1 MEDTTVLNEPAA
13 PELSTELDSR
23 GNEGVAPQHKEPE
36 QEEPKA
42 EEKAEKPISRM
53 DALKKAA
60 DEVDAKADAKAEAKD
75 GKPEKPA
82 EEKEG
87 ERPKVSAEEKSE
99 AKSEPVVEKQPKPSE
114 GRRII
119 EAPARFLP
127 RAKELWNNV
136 PHPVREEFER
146 ISKENEAE
154 INQYREAKQFRDEL
168 KEYEDLGR
176 QHGVSIKQALDNY
189 VGIERK
195 FAADPA
201 EGFKQLFSNLGMQ
214 PQQAISHILRAFN
227 VSPQALAQHIAQDPN
242 AYTALA
248 RQAPQQT
255 MPQQQAPVPQPNPEV
270 AQLRQE
276 LESMKAQSIA
286 QQVIAPFAQ
295 EYPEYYRHEEQIAK
309 VLQSGIIDQ
318 IHGSGLSPRDK
329 LEAALFMVAP
339 HAAKASVNP
348 VQQTAVNNDD
358 TPAVDLRGT
367 PNKSVK
373 GSPNAGLD
381 NSGRKGSKMSRS
393 DAISAAMSELGI
405 R

>member
-1 MEDTTVLNEPAA
+1 MEDTTVLNEPNA

-60 DEVDAKADAKAEAKD
+60 DDVDAKADAKN
-75 GKPEKPA
+75 EKPVEA
-82 EEKEG
+82 KEG
-87 ERPKVSAEEKSE
+87 EKPEVSAEEKSE

-146 ISKENEAE
+146 VFKENEAE

-176 QHGVSIKQALDNY
+176 QHGVSLKQALDNY

-195 FAADPA
+195 FASDPA

-227 VSPQALAQHIAQDPN
+227 VTPQALAQHIAQDPN

-248 RQAPQQT
+248 RQAPQ
-255 MPQQQAPVPQPNPEV
+255 PQMTPQHPPVPQPNPEV

-276 LESMKAQSIA
+276 LESIKAQSIA

-295 EYPEYYRHEEQIAK
+295 EYPEYYQHEEQIAK
-309 VLQSGIIDQ
+309 VLKSGIIDE

-348 VQQTAVNNDD
+348 VQQTSVNNDD
-358 TPAVDLRGT
+358 TPAVELRGT

>member
-1 MEDTTVLNEPAA
+1 MEDTTVLNEPNA
-13 PELSTELDSR
+13 PELSTELDTR
-23 GNEGVAPQHKEPE
+23 GNEGTAPQHKEQE
-36 QEEPKA
+36 QEAPKD

-60 DEVDAKADAKAEAKD
+60 DDVDAKAEVKTDPKAEKTVEAKEGDKPEVSAEAKADAK
-75 GKPEKPA
+75 
-82 EEKEG
+82 
-87 ERPKVSAEEKSE
+87 
-99 AKSEPVVEKQPKPSE
+99 SEPVAEKQPKPSE

-154 INQYREAKQFRDEL
+154 MTQYREAKQEWDNL
-168 KEYEDLGR
+168 KEYNDLGK
-176 QHGVSIKQALDNY
+176 QHGVSLKQALDNY

-195 FAADPA
+195 FAADPS

-248 RQAPQQT
+248 RQAQQPQ
-255 MPQQQAPVPQPNPEV
+255 MQQQAHAPAQTNPEV

-276 LESMKAQSIA
+276 LDNMKAQSVA

-295 EYPEYYRHEEQIAK
+295 EHPEYYQHEEQIAK

-348 VQQTAVNNDD
+348 VQQTTENTND
-358 TPAVDLRGT
+358 TPAVELRGT

-393 DAISAAMSELGI
+393 EAIAAAMSELGI
-405 R
+405 PSR

>member
-1 MEDTTVLNEPAA
+1 MEDTTVLNEPNA
-13 PELSTELDSR
+13 PELSTELDTR

-60 DEVDAKADAKAEAKD
+60 VDVDAKADAKANEKA
-75 GKPEKPA
+75 EKPV

-87 ERPKVSAEEKSE
+87 DKPEVSAEEKSE
-99 AKSEPVVEKQPKPSE
+99 AKSEPVAEKQPKPSE

-146 ISKENEAE
+146 VFKENEAE

-176 QHGVSIKQALDNY
+176 QHGVSLKQALDNY

-195 FAADPA
+195 FASDPA
-201 EGFKQLFSNLGMQ
+201 EGFKQLFSNMGMQ

-227 VSPQALAQHIAQDPN
+227 VTPQALAQHIAQDPN

-248 RQAPQQT
+248 RQAPQQQ
-255 MPQQQAPVPQPNPEV
+255 MPQQPTAPQPNPEV

-276 LESMKAQSIA
+276 LESIKAQSIA

-295 EYPEYYRHEEQIAK
+295 EYPEYYQHEEQIAK
-309 VLQSGIIDQ
+309 VLKSGIIDE

-348 VQQTAVNNDD
+348 VQQTSVNNDD
-358 TPAVDLRGT
+358 TPAVELRGT

>member
-1 MEDTTVLNEPAA
+1 MEDTTVLNEPNA
-13 PELSTELDSR
+13 PDISTELDVR
-23 GNEGVAPQHKEPE
+23 GNEGVAPQHKEQEPE
-36 QEEPKA
+36 QESPKA

-60 DEVDAKADAKAEAKD
+60 DDVDAKAEAKD
-75 GKPEKPA
+75 DKTEKTS

-87 ERPKVSAEEKSE
+87 DKPEVSADEKSE
-99 AKSEPVVEKQPKPSE
+99 AESEPVAEKKPKPSE

-154 INQYREAKQFRDEL
+154 INQYREAKQEWDNL
-168 KEYEDLGR
+168 KEYNELGK
-176 QHGVSIKQALDNY
+176 QHGVTLKQALDNY

-201 EGFKQLFSNLGMQ
+201 DGFKQLFSNLGMQ

-248 RQAPQQT
+248 RQAPQQQ
-255 MPQQQAPVPQPNPEV
+255 MPQQQAPAQQTSPEV

-276 LESMKAQSIA
+276 LDNMKAQSIA

-295 EYPEYYRHEEQIAK
+295 EYPEYYQHEEQIAK

-348 VQQTAVNNDD
+348 VQQTAVNNND
-358 TPAVDLRGT
+358 TPAVELRGT

>member
-1 MEDTTVLNEPAA
+1 MEDTTVLNEPNT
-13 PELSTELDSR
+13 PELSTELDTR
-23 GNEGVAPQHKEPE
+23 GNEGTAPQHKEQE
-36 QEEPKA
+36 QESPKA

-60 DEVDAKADAKAEAKD
+60 DDVDAKAEVKTDPKAEKPVEAKEGDKPEVSAEAKADAK
-75 GKPEKPA
+75 
-82 EEKEG
+82 
-87 ERPKVSAEEKSE
+87 
-99 AKSEPVVEKQPKPSE
+99 SEPVAEKQPKPSE

-154 INQYREAKQFRDEL
+154 ITQYREAKQTMDEI
-168 KEYEDLGR
+168 KEYSDLGK
-176 QHGVSIKQALDNY
+176 QHGVSLKQALDNY

-201 EGFKQLFSNLGMQ
+201 DGFKQLFSNLGMQ

-248 RQAPQQT
+248 RQAQQPQT
-255 MPQQQAPVPQPNPEV
+255 QQQPPAQQQNPEV

-276 LESMKAQSIA
+276 LDNMKAQSVA

-295 EYPEYYRHEEQIAK
+295 EYPEYYHHEEQIAK

-348 VQQTAVNNDD
+348 VQQTSVNNDD
-358 TPAVDLRGT
+358 TPAVELRGT

>member
-1 MEDTTVLNEPAA
+1 MEDTTVLKEPTA
-13 PELSTELDSR
+13 PELSTELDTR

-60 DEVDAKADAKAEAKD
+60 DDVDAKADANANEKPVEVKEGD
-75 GKPEKPA
+75 KPE
-82 EEKEG
+82 
-87 ERPKVSAEEKSE
+87 VSAEEKSE
-99 AKSEPVVEKQPKPSE
+99 AKSEPVAEKQPKPSE

-154 INQYREAKQFRDEL
+154 INQYREAKQEWDNL
-168 KEYEDLGR
+168 KEYSELGK
-176 QHGVSIKQALDNY
+176 QHGISLKQALDNY

-195 FAADPA
+195 FASDPA
-201 EGFKQLFSNLGMQ
+201 EGFKQLFSNMGMQ

-248 RQAPQQT
+248 RQAPQQQ
-255 MPQQQAPVPQPNPEV
+255 MPQQPTAPQPNPEV

-276 LESMKAQSIA
+276 LNDIKVERIA

-295 EYPEYYRHEEQIAK
+295 EYPEYYQHEEQIVK
-309 VLQSGIIDQ
+309 VLKSGIIDE

-348 VQQTAVNNDD
+348 VQQTPVNNDD
-358 TPAVDLRGT
+358 TPAVELRGT

>member
-1 MEDTTVLNEPAA
+1 MEDTTVLNEPNA
-13 PELSTELDSR
+13 PELSTELDTR
-23 GNEGVAPQHKEPE
+23 GNEGTAPHHKEQE
-36 QEEPKA
+36 QEAPNA

-60 DEVDAKADAKAEAKD
+60 DDVDAKADAKEVKADKTEEAKEGDKPEVSAEAKAD
-75 GKPEKPA
+75 
-82 EEKEG
+82 
-87 ERPKVSAEEKSE
+87 
-99 AKSEPVVEKQPKPSE
+99 AKSEPVAEKQPKPSE

-154 INQYREAKQFRDEL
+154 ITQYREAKQTMDEI
-168 KEYEDLGR
+168 KEYSNLGK
-176 QHGVSIKQALDNY
+176 QHGVSLKQALDNY

-201 EGFKQLFSNLGMQ
+201 DGFKQLFSNLGMQ

-248 RQAPQQT
+248 RQAQQPQT
-255 MPQQQAPVPQPNPEV
+255 QQQPPAQQQNPEV

-276 LESMKAQSIA
+276 LDNMKAQSVA

-295 EYPEYYRHEEQIAK
+295 EYPEYYHHEEQIAK

-348 VQQTAVNNDD
+348 VQQTSVNNDD
-358 TPAVDLRGT
+358 TPAVELRGT

>member
-1 MEDTTVLNEPAA
+1 MEDTTVLNEPNT
-13 PELSTELDSR
+13 PELSTELDTR
-23 GNEGVAPQHKEPE
+23 GNEGTAPQHKEQE
-36 QEEPKA
+36 QEAPKA

-60 DEVDAKADAKAEAKD
+60 DDVDAKAEVKTDPKAEKPVGAKEGDKPEVSAEAKADAK
-75 GKPEKPA
+75 
-82 EEKEG
+82 
-87 ERPKVSAEEKSE
+87 
-99 AKSEPVVEKQPKPSE
+99 SEPVAEKQPKPSE

-154 INQYREAKQFRDEL
+154 ITQYREAKQTMDEI
-168 KEYEDLGR
+168 KEYSDLGK
-176 QHGVSIKQALDNY
+176 QHGVSLKQALDNY

-201 EGFKQLFSNLGMQ
+201 DGFKQLFSNLGMQ

-248 RQAPQQT
+248 RQAQQPQT
-255 MPQQQAPVPQPNPEV
+255 QQQPPAQQQNPEV

-276 LESMKAQSIA
+276 LDNMKAQSVA

-295 EYPEYYRHEEQIAK
+295 EYPEYYQHEEQIAK
-309 VLQSGIIDQ
+309 VLKSGIIDQ

-348 VQQTAVNNDD
+348 VQQTSVNNAD
-358 TPAVDLRGT
+358 TPAVELRGT

>member
-1 MEDTTVLNEPAA
+1 MEDTTVLNEPNA

-60 DEVDAKADAKAEAKD
+60 DDVDAKADAKANEKADKPVEAKGGD
-75 GKPEKPA
+75 KPE
-82 EEKEG
+82 
-87 ERPKVSAEEKSE
+87 VSAEEKSE
-99 AKSEPVVEKQPKPSE
+99 AKSEPVAEKQPKPSE

-146 ISKENEAE
+146 VFKENEAE
-154 INQYREAKQFRDEL
+154 INQHREAKQFRDEL

-176 QHGVSIKQALDNY
+176 QHGVSLKQALDNY

-227 VSPQALAQHIAQDPN
+227 VTPQALAQHIAQDPN

-248 RQAPQQT
+248 RQAPQQQMT
-255 MPQQQAPVPQPNPEV
+255 PQQPPAPQSNPEV
-270 AQLRQE
+270 EQLRQE

-295 EYPEYYRHEEQIAK
+295 EYPEYYQHEEQIAK
-309 VLQSGIIDQ
+309 VLKSGIIDE

-348 VQQTAVNNDD
+348 VQQTSVNNDD
-358 TPAVDLRGT
+358 TPAVELRGT

-381 NSGRKGSKMSRS
+381 NSGRKASKMSRS

>member
-1 MEDTTVLNEPAA
+1 MEDTTVLNEPNA
-13 PELSTELDSR
+13 PELSTELDTR
-23 GNEGVAPQHKEPE
+23 GNEGVAPQHKEQE

-60 DEVDAKADAKAEAKD
+60 DDVDAKADAKANEKPVEAKEGD
-75 GKPEKPA
+75 KPE
-82 EEKEG
+82 
-87 ERPKVSAEEKSE
+87 VSAEEKSE
-99 AKSEPVVEKQPKPSE
+99 AKSEPVAEKQPKPSE

-154 INQYREAKQFRDEL
+154 INQYREAKQEWDNL
-168 KEYEDLGR
+168 KEYNELGK
-176 QHGVSIKQALDNY
+176 QHVVTLKQALYNY

-195 FAADPA
+195 FASDPA
-201 EGFKQLFSNLGMQ
+201 DGFKQLFSNLGMQ

-248 RQAPQQT
+248 RQAPQPQ
-255 MPQQQAPVPQPNPEV
+255 MPTQQPTAQQPNPEV

-276 LESMKAQSIA
+276 LDNMKAQSIA

-295 EYPEYYRHEEQIAK
+295 EYPEYYQHEEQIAK
-309 VLQSGIIDQ
+309 VLKSGIIDQ

-339 HAAKASVNP
+339 HASKASVNP
-348 VQQTAVNNDD
+348 VQQTSVNNDD
-358 TPAVDLRGT
+358 TPAVELRGT

>member
-1 MEDTTVLNEPAA
+1 MEDTTVLNEPTA
-13 PELSTELDSR
+13 PELSTELDTR

-60 DEVDAKADAKAEAKD
+60 DDVDAKADAKANEKPVEAKEGD
-75 GKPEKPA
+75 KPE
-82 EEKEG
+82 
-87 ERPKVSAEEKSE
+87 VSAEEKSE
-99 AKSEPVVEKQPKPSE
+99 AKSEPVAEKQPKPSE

-154 INQYREAKQFRDEL
+154 INQYREAKQEWDNL
-168 KEYEDLGR
+168 KEYNELGK
-176 QHGVSIKQALDNY
+176 QHGVSLKQALDNY

-201 EGFKQLFSNLGMQ
+201 DGFKQLFSNLGMQ

-248 RQAPQQT
+248 RQAPQQQI
-255 MPQQQAPVPQPNPEV
+255 PQQQAPVPQQSSQEV

-276 LESMKAQSIA
+276 LDNIKAQSIA

-295 EYPEYYRHEEQIAK
+295 EYPEYYQHEEQIAK
-309 VLQSGIIDQ
+309 VLKSGIIDQ

-348 VQQTAVNNDD
+348 VQQTPVNNDD
-358 TPAVDLRGT
+358 TPAVELRGT

>member
-1 MEDTTVLNEPAA
+1 MEDTTVLNEPNT
-13 PELSTELDSR
+13 PELSTELDTR
-23 GNEGVAPQHKEPE
+23 GNEGTAPQHKEQE
-36 QEEPKA
+36 QDAPKA

-60 DEVDAKADAKAEAKD
+60 DEVDAKADAKEVKAEKPTEAKEGD
-75 GKPEKPA
+75 KPE
-82 EEKEG
+82 
-87 ERPKVSAEEKSE
+87 VSAEEKSE
-99 AKSEPVVEKQPKPSE
+99 AKSEPVAEKQPKPSE

-154 INQYREAKQFRDEL
+154 ITHYREAKQTMDEL
-168 KEYEDLGR
+168 REYSELGK
-176 QHGVSIKQALDNY
+176 QHGVSLKQALDNY

-201 EGFKQLFSNLGMQ
+201 DGFKQLFSNLNMQ

-248 RQAPQQT
+248 RQSQPQ
-255 MPQQQAPVPQPNPEV
+255 MQQQAPVQQQGISHQDVDRIVQARLDEQANV
-270 AQLRQE
+270 NN
-276 LESMKAQSIA
+276 IHN
-286 QQVIAPFAQ
+286 QVIVPFAN
-295 EYPEYYRHEEQIAK
+295 EYPEYYQYQKQVEE
-309 VLQSGIIDQ
+309 VLKTGIIDK
-318 IHGSGLSPRDK
+318 IHGQGLSPRDK
-329 LEAALFMVAP
+329 LEVAFFMVAP

-348 VQQTAVNNDD
+348 VQSQNTDEVH
-358 TPAVDLRGT
+358 TPAVDLRGN

>member
-1 MEDTTVLNEPAA
+1 MEDTTILNEPTA
-13 PELSTELDSR
+13 PELSTELDTR
-23 GNEGVAPQHKEPE
+23 GNEGVAPQHKETE

-60 DEVDAKADAKAEAKD
+60 DDVDAKSEAKD
-75 GKPEKPA
+75 GKTEKPVEA
-82 EEKEG
+82 KEG
-87 ERPKVSAEEKSE
+87 DKPEVSAEEKSE
-99 AKSEPVVEKQPKPSE
+99 AKSEPVAEKQPKPSE

-154 INQYREAKQFRDEL
+154 INQYREAKQEWDNL
-168 KEYEDLGR
+168 KEYNELGK
-176 QHGVSIKQALDNY
+176 QHGVSLKQALDNY

-201 EGFKQLFSNLGMQ
+201 EGFKQLFSNMGMQ

-248 RQAPQQT
+248 RQAPQQQ
-255 MPQQQAPVPQPNPEV
+255 MQRQEPVPQQSSPEV

-276 LESMKAQSIA
+276 LDNMKAQSIA

-295 EYPEYYRHEEQIAK
+295 EYPEYYQYEEQIAK

-339 HAAKASVNP
+339 NAARASVNP
-348 VQQTAVNNDD
+348 VQQTSVNNDD
-358 TPAVDLRGT
+358 TPAVELRGT